1 MLFQAGH
8 NHFRKGHGELVASL
22 RDQFA
27 SFITLSRP
35 NLKETTSEWN
45 LLFLI
50 WLDGY
55 MACIKDTADIPF
67 VEDLPRLAGNLGHEK
82 LITELA
88 VSNDRP
94 VGLHNISYA
103 EIDERCCE
111 LGAPEYVKTD
121 DGEAWYWRFSG
132 SELPVA
138 DTLAQLLL
146 AARSLK

>member
-1 MLFQAGH
+1 MRGRTEGI
-8 NHFRKGHGELVASL
+8 RKGHGELMASL

-27 SFITLSRP
+27 SFITLSQP

-55 MACIKDTADIPF
+55 MACIKDTADIPI

-82 LITELA
+82 LMTELA

-94 VGLHNISYA
+94 VGLHNIS
-103 EIDERCCE
+103 E
-111 LGAPEYVKTD
+111 GK
-121 DGEAWYWRFSG
+121 
-132 SELPVA
+132 
-138 DTLAQLLL
+138 
-146 AARSLK
+146 LK